1 MPIVSVVPCKTY
13 KPDTVRQA
21 VTAVLAPLGGI
32 SRFVRPGMQVL
43 LKPNLLAAADLE
55 RAITTHPA
63 VVQAVVELVQEA
75 GGTALIG
82 DSPGGP
88 AKNGP
93 LVYHRSGMAEIA
105 ECTGARLVPF
115 DGMVWK
121 RLDGNDYLIARPV
134 LEADLVINLPKLK
147 THILTLYT
155 GAVKNLFG
163 TIPGT
168 RKREV
173 HCRAPGVREFSQ
185 ALVDVLELVRPG
197 LTLMDGVLGQEG
209 NGPGMGGTPNQYGC
223 LAGSTD
229 PVALDAVIAQ
239 AMGYRPG
246 EVLHLAQA
254 SVREMG
260 VSDLDAV
267 QVMGDRQALD
277 FGAVCLPKAHWYFHI
292 PLWMSA
298 PLHRAIR
305 LRPRLVPS
313 ACIGCGRCIEVCPRE
328 AITTPMGKGL
338 PTMGE
343 GLPTMGEGLPTMG
356 EGLPTMGEGLPTMG
370 EGLLTEPP
378 LFDLDRCI
386 GCFCCAEVCPQ
397 GAIIPHRNLIARLV
411 GVGY

>member
-115 DGMVWK
+115 DSMVWK
-121 RLDGNDYLIARPV
+121 RLNGNDYLIARPV

-173 HCRAPGVREFSQ
+173 HCRAPGVRDFSQ

-209 NGPGMGGTPNQYGC
+209 NGPGMGGTPRRYGC
-223 LAGSTD
+223 LAASED
-229 PVALDAVIAQ
+229 PVALDAVIAG
-239 AMGYRPG
+239 ALGYRSG
-246 EVLHLAQA
+246 DVLHLAQA
-254 SVREMG
+254 GDRGLG
-260 VSDLDAV
+260 VSDLDAL
-267 QVMGDRQALD
+267 QIAGERRPLD
-277 FGAVCLPKAHWYFHI
+277 FGTVSLPKAHWYFRV
-292 PLWMSA
+292 PAWASA
-298 PLHRAIR
+298 PLHGAIR
-305 LRPRLVPS
+305 LRPRLDLS
-313 ACIGCGRCIEVCPRE
+313 ACVGCSACVEVCPRE
-328 AITTPMGKGL
+328 AITPGQ
-338 PTMGE
+338 
-343 GLPTMGEGLPTMG
+343 
-356 EGLPTMGEGLPTMG
+356 
-370 EGLLTEPP
+370 PP

-397 GAIIPHRNLIARLV
+397 GAITPNPNLIARLI
-411 GVGY
+411 GVGG